1 MTSDKQIE
9 ANRIN
14 ALNSTGP
21 QTPEGKARSCR
32 NAFKHGLSSKHFVID
47 GEDYLYI
54 DQTLDD
60 LIEHYQPQSQ
70 DEYLL
75 LERIVHGMIN
85 RQRGEHIMQQYYFVA
100 ERGGPLRYIDYI
112 PGIQRYIRDSDRT
125 VEKAY
130 EILFRIRAERRKENK
145 PVIVTKPENGFVS
158 QPEFFKER
166 KITSR
171 PIPPLKP
178 QKLG

>member
-1 MTSDKQIE
+1 MTSEKQIE

-21 QTPEGKARSCR
+21 QTTEGKARSCR

-100 ERGGPLRYIDYI
+100 ERGGPLRYLDYI

-171 PIPPLKP
+171 PIPPLKS
-178 QKLG
+178 QKLS